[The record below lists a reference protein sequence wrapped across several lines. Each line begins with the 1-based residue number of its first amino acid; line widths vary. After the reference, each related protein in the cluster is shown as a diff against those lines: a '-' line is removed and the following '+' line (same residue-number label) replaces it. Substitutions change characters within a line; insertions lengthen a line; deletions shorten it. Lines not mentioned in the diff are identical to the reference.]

1 MALVR
6 IDGINF
12 TYAGAKRPALIDA
25 SLEINEGEYVLL
37 TGASG
42 CGKTTLIRQIKPELT
57 PAGTRQ
63 GSIAYDGTAIEKL
76 DTKRAAAEIGFV
88 QQNPDNQIVTDY
100 VWHEL
105 AFGLECMGL
114 SVGVIRRRVAEMAAF
129 FGMESWFRNKT
140 YALSGGQKQR
150 VSIAGVIAMH
160 PKCIVLDEPTVGLD
174 PKERVRIRERISEL
188 AGDKVILVSTHVVS
202 DIEPIAGE
210 VILIKSGSIIDKD
223 TVGNLCSKYGNVN
236 GLEELYMTIF
246 EEAKPDA

>member
-6 IDGINF
+6 IDGISF
-12 TYAGAKRPALIDA
+12 TYAGAKKSALINA

-57 PAGTRQ
+57 PAGARE
-63 GSIAYDGTAIEKL
+63 GSITYDGVAIASL
-76 DTKRAAAEIGFV
+76 NTRRAAAEIGFV

-140 YALSGGQKQR
+140 YALSGGQKQLLT
-150 VSIAGVIAMH
+150 IARAMLQNAPMLILDEATSSVDTRTELLIQRAMDQLTENRTSFVIAH
-160 PKCIVLDEPTVGLD
+160 RLST
-174 PKERVRIRERISEL
+174 IRNADL
-188 AGDKVILVSTHVVS
+188 ILVIQHGDIVEQGTHESLLAKKGVYEQLYNS
-202 DIEPIAGE
+202 QFA
-210 VILIKSGSIIDKD
+210 DKQ
-223 TVGNLCSKYGNVN
+223 KR
-236 GLEELYMTIF
+236 
-246 EEAKPDA
+246 AA

>member
-6 IDGINF
+6 IDGISF
-12 TYAGAKRPALIDA
+12 TYAGAKKSALINA

-57 PAGTRQ
+57 PAGARE
-63 GSIAYDGTAIEKL
+63 GSITYDGVAIASL
-76 DTKRAAAEIGFV
+76 NTRRAAAEIGFV

-129 FGMESWFRNKT
+129 SAWRAG
-140 YALSGGQKQR
+140 SGTKHTPFQ
-150 VSIAGVIAMH
+150 AG
-160 PKCIVLDEPTVGLD
+160 
-174 PKERVRIRERISEL
+174 RS
-188 AGDKVILVSTHVVS
+188 S
-202 DIEPIAGE
+202 
-210 VILIKSGSIIDKD
+210 
-223 TVGNLCSKYGNVN
+223 
-236 GLEELYMTIF
+236 F
-246 EEAKPDA
+246 

>member
-12 TYAGAKRPALIDA
+12 TYAGAKKSALINA

-57 PAGTRQ
+57 PAGARQ

-76 DTKRAAAEIGFV
+76 DTRRAAAEIGFV

-129 FGMESWFRNKT
+129 FGMESWFRSKT
-140 YALSGGQKQR
+140 YALSGGQPCGR
-150 VSIAGVIAMH
+150 ACDGPAAAYIG
-160 PKCIVLDEPTVGLD
+160 
-174 PKERVRIRERISEL
+174 
-188 AGDKVILVSTHVVS
+188 
-202 DIEPIAGE
+202 
-210 VILIKSGSIIDKD
+210 
-223 TVGNLCSKYGNVN
+223 
-236 GLEELYMTIF
+236 
-246 EEAKPDA
+246 